1 MRWNL
6 VFTHIDHN
14 KTETAHFGN
23 NKMPVSK
30 KGLSR
35 LDFDETKEIAEQ
47 VGFDIK
53 ANAKRLRSCGPG
65 PKYYEND
72 KRFFVLM
79 LVKHIEKLKEKSLLS
94 KKIMAW
100 HEQAQQAI
108 SEYKEIEKKTWCS
121 WKKD

>member
-1 MRWNL
+1 M
-6 VFTHIDHN
+6 T
-14 KTETAHFGN
+14 
-23 NKMPVSK
+23 VSK

-79 LVKHIEKLKEKSLLS
+79 LVKHIEKLKEKSFLS

>member
-1 MRWNL
+1 MSVN
-6 VFTHIDHN
+6 
-14 KTETAHFGN
+14 
-23 NKMPVSK
+23 K
-30 KGLSR
+30 KGLAR
-35 LDFDETKEIAEQ
+35 IDFYETKEIAKQ

-65 PKYYEND
+65 SKYYEND

-94 KKIMAW
+94 KKIVAW

>member
-1 MRWNL
+1 MRWNPG
-6 VFTHIDHN
+6 FTHINHH
-14 KTETAHFGN
+14 KTETEHFGN
-23 NKMPVSK
+23 NQMTVSK
-30 KGLSR
+30 KGLSK

>member
-1 MRWNL
+1 MNHL
-6 VFTHIDHN
+6 N
-14 KTETAHFGN
+14 EL
-23 NKMPVSK
+23 KMSVNK

-35 LDFDETKEIAEQ
+35 LDFDETKKIAEL

-65 PKYYEND
+65 SKYYEND

-79 LVKHIEKLKEKSLLS
+79 LVKHIEELKENSSLS
-94 KKIMAW
+94 KNVMTW
-100 HEQAQQAI
+100 HKQAQLAV

-121 WKKD
+121 WEKD

>member
-1 MRWNL
+1 M
-6 VFTHIDHN
+6 T
-14 KTETAHFGN
+14 
-23 NKMPVSK
+23 VSR

-53 ANAKRLRSCGPG
+53 ADAKRLRSCGPG

-79 LVKHIEKLKEKSLLS
+79 LLKHIEKLKERSNLS
-94 KKIMAW
+94 KNVMAW